1 MTENSVE
8 LTRDAGRS
16 INNITSSISTIETM
30 NHQIAAAAEQ
40 QSVVAEEINRSV
52 LKVRDI
58 SEQTASASEETASSS
73 IELARLG
80 VHLQGLVSRFKV

>member
-1 MTENSVE
+1 
-8 LTRDAGRS
+8 
-16 INNITSSISTIETM
+16 M

-58 SEQTASASEETASSS
+58 SEQTAPASEETASSS